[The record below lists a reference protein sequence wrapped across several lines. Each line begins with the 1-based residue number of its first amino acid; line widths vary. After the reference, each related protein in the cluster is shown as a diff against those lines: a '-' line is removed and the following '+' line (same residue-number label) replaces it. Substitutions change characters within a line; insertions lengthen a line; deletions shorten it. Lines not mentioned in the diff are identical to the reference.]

1 MLSLFVSLCLII
13 LSSWKTLKLPPAPA
27 PRSEAAAE
35 LTLPPRRLTFAMAWG
50 AATGVAVTDE
60 FKQSQAVSD
69 FRPSKFRIVAWQQKL
84 WWNYSRELLRLTKIR
99 SHSST
104 AYEPSIPGLGKG
116 GIHTSSETFL
126 SIHDEYE
133 GVP

>member
-1 MLSLFVSLCLII
+1 MLSLFVSLCLLI

-69 FRPSKFRIVAWQQKL
+69 LQSLEL
-84 WWNYSRELLRLTKIR
+84 WRGSRSYGGTRELLRLTKIR

-116 GIHTSSETFL
+116 GIQTSSETLL